1 MARGF
6 IPPLANGE
14 GRLARGFLLSMA
26 RSSSVARSCSVA
38 ISHPQATAFR
48 QIQSIRRRNATAT
61 PPATIDPIVMA

>member
-26 RSSSVARSCSVA
+26 RSYSVARSYAVA
-38 ISHPQATAFR
+38 LSHPPPTTSR

>member
-14 GRLARGFLLSMA
+14 GRLARGFLLSVA
-26 RSSSVARSCSVA
+26 RSYSVARSDPPPTTS
-38 ISHPQATAFR
+38 R
-48 QIQSIRRRNATAT
+48 QIQSIRRRNATAM

>member
-14 GRLARGFLLSMA
+14 GRLARGFLV
-26 RSSSVARSCSVA
+26 SVARSDSA
-38 ISHPQATAFR
+38 ARSYPPPTTPR